1 MAATP
6 NLFRLLNE
14 LIVLLLGGFLVLLAA
29 THRLALPSH
38 PGVMI
43 ALGLI
48 FVFWAARAWSRP
60 APGEGKVLTGVRAGS
75 LGVVGILLIAIPM
88 LGLRRSTM
96 LIEIAGAVLVVRGLI
111 CAGLSF
117 RTPNPTTRARGV
129 PDPKTQFRVG
139 DSQDQSKTRRE

>member
-1 MAATP
+1 MPATP

-14 LIVLLLGGFLVLLAA
+14 LIVLLLGGFLVQLAA
-29 THRLALPSH
+29 THRMALPSH

-43 ALGLI
+43 LLGFI
-48 FVFWAARAWSRP
+48 FIFWAARAWSRP
-60 APGEGKVLTGVRAGS
+60 APGEGKLLTVVRAGS
-75 LGVVGILLIAIPM
+75 LGVVGILLLAIPL
-88 LGLRRSTM
+88 LGLRRGTM

-129 PDPKTQFRVG
+129 PDPKTLFRIG
-139 DSQDQSKTRRE
+139 DSQDHSKTPEE